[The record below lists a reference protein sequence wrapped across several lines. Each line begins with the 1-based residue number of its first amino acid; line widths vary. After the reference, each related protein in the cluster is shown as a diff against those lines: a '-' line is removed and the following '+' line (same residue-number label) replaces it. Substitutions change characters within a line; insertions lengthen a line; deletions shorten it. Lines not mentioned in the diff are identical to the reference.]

1 MGVRR
6 AVIGITGPDRG
17 GLAAW
22 IFTSLA
28 VFIMGGKPV
37 RITPARKFSIEH
49 IDGLIIGGGADIHPD
64 RYGDVSHDLKKEFSK
79 ENTRGLNLL
88 SWILFPL
95 LYLFR
100 TLLSTKQFTSHD
112 SDRDEL
118 EFTLLEKAVELSL
131 PVLGIC
137 RGAQLINIY
146 FGGTLHRDLQEF
158 YVESPQVW
166 TVLPKK
172 TIKIIPHTRLFHA
185 LGDHETC
192 VVNALHNQAI
202 EHAGQ
207 NVSIVAREPNEVIQ
221 AIEHDTLPFVIGVQ
235 WHPEYL
241 FIIQDTQRSLF
252 RTFIDSSRI
261 AMKK

>member
-1 MGVRR
+1 MNNRR

-28 VFIMGGKPV
+28 VRFLGGRPI
-37 RITPARKFSIEH
+37 RITPSRRISIDTL
-49 IDGLIIGGGADIHPD
+49 DGLIIGGGADIHPD
-64 RYGDVSHDLKKEFSK
+64 RYGGVSHDLKKEFSK

-88 SWILFPL
+88 SWILLPL
-95 LYLFR
+95 LFLFR
-100 TLLSTKQFTSHD
+100 TVLSTKQYTSHD
-112 SDRDEL
+112 TGRDEM
-118 EFTLLEKAVELSL
+118 EFTLLEEAIDLSL

-137 RGAQLINIY
+137 RGAQLINVH

-172 TIKIIPHTRLFHA
+172 TVNIIPRTRLFHA
-185 LGDHETC
+185 LGERESC
-192 VVNALHNQAI
+192 MVNALHNQAI
-202 EHAGQ
+202 EHAGK
-207 NVSIVAREPNEVIQ
+207 NISIVAIEPSEVIQ

-241 FIIQDTQRSLF
+241 FMIQDTQRCLF
-252 RTFIDSSRI
+252 RTFIDATR
-261 AMKK
+261 KL